1 MAMFL
6 RTLRL
11 LFSSIF
17 ASGNFSS
24 EFGFTVLQTAGILSQ
39 SSGLLA
45 RFMGEG

>member
-6 RTLRL
+6 RTLGL
-11 LFSSIF
+11 LFF
-17 ASGNFSS
+17 RFRNKQFVLKL
-24 EFGFTVLQTAGILSQ
+24 GFTVLQTAGILSQ